1 MGEVVVG
8 LANRDR
14 WTRCRQVDR
23 QVGRYMETQQIDS
36 LGGQGGQMDKCFF
49 NGQIGEKKKKQD
61 PTTNAYIR
69 SNNLDGLE
77 VHPN

>member
-1 MGEVVVG
+1 
-8 LANRDR
+8 
-14 WTRCRQVDR
+14 
-23 QVGRYMETQQIDS
+23 
-36 LGGQGGQMDKCFF
+36 MDKCFF